1 MQARLK
7 NDMKSFKVKY
17 FRQILKQLSLCMGI
31 LVITQLSL
39 LANPSQVIPIR
50 LTFSVYHLDTR
61 EFAYI
66 SRQSCPTEF
75 NVTQTSHR
83 NEGGAT
89 IEGSASLG
97 WLAGPF
103 KIENSD
109 EFSVTW
115 VAKLQAKYHNCQAT
129 ARITKIGD
137 KPFNGHSYLRMRFIH
152 ENAYLILDMTGL
164 TAGRDSMPAIVKQDV
179 KDGNP
184 TWSWASPH

>member
-1 MQARLK
+1 MQARLE
-7 NDMKSFKVKY
+7 NDMKSSKVKY

-75 NVTQTSHR
+75 NVTETSR
-83 NEGGAT
+83 PYEGGAT
-89 IEGSASLG
+89 SEGSASLG

-103 KIENSD
+103 KIENRD

-129 ARITKIGD
+129 ARITKIND
-137 KPFNGHSYLRMRFIH
+137 RPFNGHSYLRMRFIH
-152 ENAYLILDMTGL
+152 ENAYLILDMTGM
-164 TAGRDSMPAIVKQDV
+164 TAGRDSMPSILKQDV

-184 TWSWASPH
+184 TWSWSTPD

>member
-1 MQARLK
+1 MQARLE
-7 NDMKSFKVKY
+7 NDMKSSKVKY

-39 LANPSQVIPIR
+39 LANPSPVIPSR
-50 LTFSVYHLDTR
+50 LTFSVYHLYTR

-75 NVTQTSHR
+75 NVTQTSRR

-97 WLAGPF
+97 WFAGPF

-129 ARITKIGD
+129 ARITKIND
-137 KPFNGHSYLRMRFIH
+137 RPFDGHSYLRMRFIH

-184 TWSWASPH
+184 TWSWASPD

>member
-50 LTFSVYHLDTR
+50 LTFSVYHLYTR

-66 SRQSCPTEF
+66 QRQSCPTEF
-75 NVTQTSHR
+75 NVTETSR
-83 NEGGAT
+83 PYEGGAT
-89 IEGSASLG
+89 SEGSASLG

-129 ARITKIGD
+129 ARITKIND
-137 KPFNGHSYLRMRFIH
+137 RPFNGHSYLRMRFIH
-152 ENAYLILDMTGL
+152 ENAYLILDMTGM
-164 TAGRDSMPAIVKQDV
+164 TAGRDLMPSILKQDV

-184 TWSWASPH
+184 TWSWSTPD